1 MKLRKTAGLV
11 GAGGVSQSFVARMPA
26 FLEQL
31 GPVKGSSLKV
41 SRRIANGLRAG
52 VGVDDYSALASCG
65 LIWIYAPENLLDA
78 LAAELAAS
86 QSAGRQDGGAVR
98 CAARQPLAQSFAN
111 GRRARGDVEL
121 FAGIATSG
129 SSWPKDIRRR
139 WRNCENCWRGIAAS
153 LIEIRPAT
161 KPLYLA
167 GVHLASH
174 LLLPW
179 VAGAAES
186 LRAAGFPRNEAVSA
200 VEALGERTL
209 RAYGKAGDKA
219 WNRAAAEQL
228 QRAVAEDFE
237 TLQQTDIR
245 LAALF
250 SDGGERMLRYFAKP
264 VQKQRLKVMA
274 RRSG

>member
-26 FLEQL
+26 LLEHL

-41 SRRIANGLRAG
+41 SRRMANGLRAG
-52 VGVDDYSALASCG
+52 VGVDDYTELAPCD
-65 LIWIYAPENLLDA
+65 LIWICAPEYLLDS
-78 LAAELAAS
+78 LASELASAIPLLGKMVVLCDVLRDSLWPSPLRTAGARIATLNCLPESLERKFVAEGHPRTLAEL
-86 QSAGRQDGGAVR
+86 RKLL
-98 CAARQPLAQSFAN
+98 AR
-111 GRRARGDVEL
+111 D
-121 FAGIATSG
+121 
-129 SSWPKDIRRR
+129 RRR
-139 WRNCENCWRGIAAS
+139 

-179 VAGAAES
+179 IAGAAES
-186 LRAAGFPRNEAVSA
+186 LRAAGFARSEAVSA
-200 VEALGERTL
+200 VEALGERAL

-219 WNRAAAEQL
+219 WNRAVAEQL

-237 TLQQTDIR
+237 TLRQTDTR

-264 VQKQRLKVMA
+264 AQKQRLKVMA

>member
-11 GAGGVSQSFVARMPA
+11 GAGGVNQSFVARMPA
-26 FLEQL
+26 LLEQL

-41 SRRIANGLRAG
+41 SRRIANALHAG
-52 VGVDDYSALASCG
+52 FGVTDYAALEPCD
-65 LIWIYAPENLLDA
+65 LIWINAPENLLDA
-78 LAAELAAS
+78 LASELA
-86 QSAGRQDGGAVR
+86 SAI
-98 CAARQPLAQSFAN
+98 PLAGKVVVLCDVLRDSLWPSPLRTAGARVATLTCLPESLERKFVAE
-111 GRRARGDVEL
+111 GHPRALTEL
-121 FAGIATSG
+121 RKLLAQ
-129 SSWPKDIRRR
+129 DRRR
-139 WRNCENCWRGIAAS
+139 

-186 LRAAGFPRNEAVSA
+186 LRAAGFPRAEAVSA

-219 WNRAAAEQL
+219 WNRVAAERL
-228 QRAVAEDFE
+228 QRAVAADFE
-237 TLQQTDIR
+237 TLRQTDTR

-264 VQKQRLKVMA
+264 AQKQRLKVMA

>member
-1 MKLRKTAGLV
+1 MKLRKSAGLV
-11 GAGGVSQSFVARMPA
+11 GAGGVSQSFVARLPA

-41 SRRIANGLRAG
+41 SRRIANALRAG
-52 VGVDDYSALASCG
+52 VGVADYCALESCG
-65 LIWIYAPENLLDA
+65 LIWIYAPENLVDGLAQQLASA
-78 LAAELAAS
+78 L
-86 QSAGRQDGGAVR
+86 
-98 CAARQPLAQSFAN
+98 PLAGKTVVLCDMLRDSLWPSPL
-111 GRRARGDVEL
+111 R
-121 FAGIATSG
+121 TSG
-129 SSWPKDIRRR
+129 ARVATLNCVPESLERKFVAEGHPLALVALRKLLARDRRK
-139 WRNCENCWRGIAAS
+139 

-186 LRAAGFPRNEAVSA
+186 LRAAGFSRSEAVSA

-219 WNRAAAEQL
+219 WNRAAAERL
-228 QRAVAEDFE
+228 HHAVAQDFE
-237 TLQQTDIR
+237 TLGRTDSR
-245 LAALF
+245 LAALV
-250 SDGGERMLRYFAKP
+250 SDGGERILRHFGKP
-264 VQKQRLKVMA
+264 AQKQRLKVMA
-274 RRSG
+274 VRSG

>member
-1 MKLRKTAGLV
+1 MKLRKSAGLV
-11 GAGGVSQSFVARMPA
+11 GAGGVNQSFVARMPA
-26 FLEQL
+26 LLEQM

-52 VGVDDYSALASCG
+52 SGVDAYGALEPCS
-65 LIWIYAPENLLDA
+65 LIWICAPEDLLDG
-78 LAAELAAS
+78 LASELASTIPLAGKTVVLCDVLRDSLWPSPLRTAGARLATLNCIPESLERKFVAEGHPLVLAEL
-86 QSAGRQDGGAVR
+86 RKLL
-98 CAARQPLAQSFAN
+98 AR
-111 GRRARGDVEL
+111 D
-121 FAGIATSG
+121 
-129 SSWPKDIRRR
+129 RRR
-139 WRNCENCWRGIAAS
+139 

-219 WNRAAAEQL
+219 WNRLAAERL
-228 QRAVAEDFE
+228 QRAVAQDFE
-237 TLQQTDIR
+237 ILRQTDSR

-264 VQKQRLKVMA
+264 ARKQRLKVMA

>member
-1 MKLRKTAGLV
+1 MKLQKSAGLV
-11 GAGGVSQSFVARMPA
+11 GAGGVNQSFLARLPA

-52 VGVDDYSALASCG
+52 SGADEYTPLEACS
-65 LIWIYAPENLLDA
+65 LICIYAPEKQIDG
-78 LAAELAAS
+78 LAAELA
-86 QSAGRQDGGAVR
+86 SAI
-98 CAARQPLAQSFAN
+98 PLA
-111 GRRARGDVEL
+111 GKTLVLCDVFRDSLWPSPLRTAGAHVATLNCLPESLERKFVAEGHPLALAEL
-121 FAGIATSG
+121 RKLLTR
-129 SSWPKDIRRR
+129 DRRR
-139 WRNCENCWRGIAAS
+139 M
-153 LIEIRPAT
+153 IEIRPAT

-179 VAGAAES
+179 IAGATES

-219 WNRAAAEQL
+219 WNRLAAEQL
-228 QRAVAEDFE
+228 QQAVSQDFE
-237 TLQQTDIR
+237 TLRRTDSR
-245 LAALF
+245 LTALF

-264 VQKQRLKVMA
+264 AQRQRLKVMA

>member
-11 GAGGVSQSFVARMPA
+11 GAGRVSQSFVARMPA

-52 VGVDDYSALASCG
+52 VGVDDYGALEPCD

-78 LAAELAAS
+78 LASQLAAS
-86 QSAGRQDGGAVR
+86 QPLTGKTVVLCDMLRDSLWPSPLRTAG
-98 CAARQPLAQSFAN
+98 ARVATLNCLPESLERKFVAEGHPLALAEL
-111 GRRARGDVEL
+111 RKLLARD
-121 FAGIATSG
+121 
-129 SSWPKDIRRR
+129 RRR
-139 WRNCENCWRGIAAS
+139 

-179 VAGAAES
+179 IAGAAES
-186 LRAAGFPRNEAVSA
+186 LRAAGFARNEAVNA
-200 VEALGERTL
+200 VEALGQRTL

-228 QRAVAEDFE
+228 QRAVAADFE
-237 TLQQTDIR
+237 TLRQTDTR

-264 VQKQRLKVMA
+264 AQKQRLKVMA

>member
-26 FLEQL
+26 LLEQL

-52 VGVDDYSALASCG
+52 VGVADYSALAPSD
-65 LIWIYAPENLLDA
+65 LIWICAPEYLLDSLASELTSAIPLAGKVVVLCDVLRDSLWPSPLRTAGARIATLNDLPESLERKFVAEGHPRA
-78 LAAELAAS
+78 LAEL
-86 QSAGRQDGGAVR
+86 RKLL
-98 CAARQPLAQSFAN
+98 AR
-111 GRRARGDVEL
+111 D
-121 FAGIATSG
+121 
-129 SSWPKDIRRR
+129 RRR
-139 WRNCENCWRGIAAS
+139 

-179 VAGAAES
+179 IAGATES
-186 LRAAGFPRNEAVSA
+186 LRAAGFPRSEAVSA

-237 TLQQTDIR
+237 TLRQNDTR

-264 VQKQRLKVMA
+264 AQKQRLKVMA

>member
-11 GAGGVSQSFVARMPA
+11 GAGGVSQSFVARMPM

-52 VGVDDYSALASCG
+52 FGVDDYGALDPCSLIWVCVPENQLDGLASQLASSLPLAGRTVVLCDVLRDSLWPSPLRTAGARLATLNCIPESLERKFVAEGHPLALAD
-65 LIWIYAPENLLDA
+65 LRKLL
-78 LAAELAAS
+78 
-86 QSAGRQDGGAVR
+86 VR
-98 CAARQPLAQSFAN
+98 
-111 GRRARGDVEL
+111 D
-121 FAGIATSG
+121 
-129 SSWPKDIRRR
+129 RRR
-139 WRNCENCWRGIAAS
+139 

-186 LRAAGFPRNEAVSA
+186 LRAAGFPRSEAVCA

-209 RAYGKAGDKA
+209 RAYRKAGDKA
-219 WNRAAAEQL
+219 WNRGAAELL

-237 TLQQTDIR
+237 TLRKTDSR

-264 VQKQRLKVMA
+264 AQKQRLKVMA

>member
-1 MKLRKTAGLV
+1 MKLRKSAGLV
-11 GAGGVSQSFVARMPA
+11 GAGGVNQSFVARMPA
-26 FLEQL
+26 LLEQL

-52 VGVDDYSALASCG
+52 SGVDAYGALEPCS
-65 LIWIYAPENLLDA
+65 LIWICAPEDLLDG
-78 LAAELAAS
+78 LAAELAS
-86 QSAGRQDGGAVR
+86 TI
-98 CAARQPLAQSFAN
+98 PLAGKTVVLCDVLRDSLWPSPL
-111 GRRARGDVEL
+111 RAAGARLATLNCIPESLERKFVAEGHPLALAEL
-121 FAGIATSG
+121 RKLLAR
-129 SSWPKDIRRR
+129 DRRR
-139 WRNCENCWRGIAAS
+139 

-219 WNRAAAEQL
+219 WNRLAAERL

-237 TLQQTDIR
+237 TLRQTDSR

-250 SDGGERMLRYFAKP
+250 ADGGERMLRYFTKP
-264 VQKQRLKVMA
+264 AQKQRLKVLA

>member
-11 GAGGVSQSFVARMPA
+11 GAGGVNQSFVARMPA
-26 FLEQL
+26 LLEQL

-52 VGVDDYSALASCG
+52 FGVDDYSALAPCD
-65 LIWIYAPENLLDA
+65 LIWICVPENQLDPLASELASAIPLVGKVVVLCDLLRDSLWPSPLRAAGALLATLSCIPESLERKFVAEGHPLA
-78 LAAELAAS
+78 LAELRKLLS
-86 QSAGRQDGGAVR
+86 RD
-98 CAARQPLAQSFAN
+98 
-111 GRRARGDVEL
+111 
-121 FAGIATSG
+121 
-129 SSWPKDIRRR
+129 RRR
-139 WRNCENCWRGIAAS
+139 M
-153 LIEIRPAT
+153 IEIRPAT

-219 WNRAAAEQL
+219 WNRAAAEHL
-228 QRAVAEDFE
+228 HRAVAEDFE
-237 TLQQTDIR
+237 TLRQTDSR

-264 VQKQRLKVMA
+264 AEKQRLKVMA

>member
-1 MKLRKTAGLV
+1 MKLQKTAGLV

-26 FLEQL
+26 LLEQL

-52 VGVDDYSALASCG
+52 VGVGDYKALAPCD
-65 LIWIYAPENLLDA
+65 LIWICAPEDLVNS
-78 LAAELAAS
+78 LASELA
-86 QSAGRQDGGAVR
+86 
-98 CAARQPLAQSFAN
+98 CAIPLAGKVVVLCDVLRDSFWPSPLRTA
-111 GRRARGDVEL
+111 GAR
-121 FAGIATSG
+121 IATLNCLPESLERKFVAEG
-129 SSWPKDIRRR
+129 HPRALTELRKLLARNHRR
-139 WRNCENCWRGIAAS
+139 

-179 VAGAAES
+179 IAGATES
-186 LRAAGFPRNEAVSA
+186 LRAAGFARNEAVSA

-219 WNRAAAEQL
+219 WNRAVAEQL
-228 QRAVAEDFE
+228 QRSVAEDFE
-237 TLQQTDIR
+237 TLRQTDTR

-264 VQKQRLKVMA
+264 AQKQRLKVMA

>member
-41 SRRIANGLRAG
+41 SRRIANSLHAG
-52 VGVDDYSALASCG
+52 VGVDNYSALEPCH
-65 LIWIYAPENLLDA
+65 LIWIYAPENLLDVISSQLASSLPLAGKTVVLCDMLRDSLWPSPLRTAGARVATLNCLPESLERKFVAEGHPLA
-78 LAAELAAS
+78 LAEL
-86 QSAGRQDGGAVR
+86 RKLL
-98 CAARQPLAQSFAN
+98 AR
-111 GRRARGDVEL
+111 D
-121 FAGIATSG
+121 
-129 SSWPKDIRRR
+129 RRR
-139 WRNCENCWRGIAAS
+139 
-153 LIEIRPAT
+153 LIEIRPAA

-200 VEALGERTL
+200 VKALGERTL
-209 RAYGKAGDKA
+209 QAYGKAGDKA
-219 WNRAAAEQL
+219 WNRAAAEQW
-228 QRAVAEDFE
+228 QRAVAADFE
-237 TLQQTDIR
+237 TLRQTDSR

-250 SDGGERMLRYFAKP
+250 AEGGERMQRYFAKP
-264 VQKQRLKVMA
+264 AQKQRLKVMA

>member
-1 MKLRKTAGLV
+1 LPESLERKFVAEGHPQALTELRKLL
-11 GAGGVSQSFVARMPA
+11 ARDH
-26 FLEQL
+26 
-31 GPVKGSSLKV
+31 
-41 SRRIANGLRAG
+41 LR
-52 VGVDDYSALASCG
+52 
-65 LIWIYAPENLLDA
+65 
-78 LAAELAAS
+78 
-86 QSAGRQDGGAVR
+86 
-98 CAARQPLAQSFAN
+98 
-111 GRRARGDVEL
+111 
-121 FAGIATSG
+121 
-129 SSWPKDIRRR
+129 
-139 WRNCENCWRGIAAS
+139 

-179 VAGAAES
+179 IAGATES
-186 LRAAGFPRNEAVSA
+186 LRAAGFARNEAVSA

-219 WNRAAAEQL
+219 WNRAVAEQL

-237 TLQQTDIR
+237 TLRQTDTR

-264 VQKQRLKVMA
+264 AQKQRLKVMA

>member
-1 MKLRKTAGLV
+1 MKLRKTVGLV

-52 VGVDDYSALASCG
+52 VGVGDYRALASCE
-65 LIWIYAPENLLDA
+65 LIWIYAPENLLDT
-78 LAAELAAS
+78 LASQLAAS
-86 QSAGRQDGGAVR
+86 QPLTGKTIVLCEVLRDSLWPSPLRTAG
-98 CAARQPLAQSFAN
+98 AR
-111 GRRARGDVEL
+111 
-121 FAGIATSG
+121 IATLNGLPESLEQKFVAEG
-129 SSWPKDIRRR
+129 HPQALAELRKLLARDRRR
-139 WRNCENCWRGIAAS
+139 

-179 VAGAAES
+179 IAGATES
-186 LRAAGFPRNEAVSA
+186 LRAAGFARSEAVSA

-219 WNRAAAEQL
+219 WNRAEAEQL
-228 QRAVAEDFE
+228 QRAVAEDCE
-237 TLQQTDIR
+237 ILRQTDTR

-264 VQKQRLKVMA
+264 AQKPRLKVMA

>member
-1 MKLRKTAGLV
+1 MKLRKSAGLV
-11 GAGGVSQSFVARMPA
+11 GAGGVSQSYVARMPA

-41 SRRIANGLRAG
+41 SRRIAHGLRAG
-52 VGVDDYSALASCG
+52 VGVDDYSALAPCD

-78 LAAELAAS
+78 LASQLAAS
-86 QSAGRQDGGAVR
+86 QPLTGKTIVLCDMLRDSLWPSPLRTAG
-98 CAARQPLAQSFAN
+98 ARMATLNCLPESLERKFVAEGDPQALADL
-111 GRRARGDVEL
+111 RKLLARD
-121 FAGIATSG
+121 
-129 SSWPKDIRRR
+129 RRR
-139 WRNCENCWRGIAAS
+139 

-167 GVHLASH
+167 GVYLASH

-179 VAGAAES
+179 IAGATES
-186 LRAAGFPRNEAVSA
+186 LRAAGFARSEAVSA
-200 VEALGERTL
+200 VGALGERTL

-237 TLQQTDIR
+237 TLCHTDTR

-264 VQKQRLKVMA
+264 AQKQRLKVMA